1 MKAIFQTTCIA
12 KRSRESKE
20 LQVDI
25 IEKVA
30 QSVLASDLKIYERSV
45 RKTFIASMKF
55 LLSCL
60 TIWVLLPLAQGS
72 YYFCFLVWLY
82 ECLCLLLKALA
93 RAERFFFSLRFSLAC
108 SFLLRLSLTYL
119 SVGEIPNAM
128 VWQLWGRRPFLVED
142 FGCEH
147 KKKKKK
153 EK

>member
-1 MKAIFQTTCIA
+1 MTCIA

-25 IEKVA
+25 VEKVP

-82 ECLCLLLKALA
+82 EYLCLLLKALA
-93 RAERFFFSLRFSLAC
+93 RAERFFFFFFKVLFSLFFFTKTLFNLFV
-108 SFLLRLSLTYL
+108 SWRD
-119 SVGEIPNAM
+119 P
-128 VWQLWGRRPFLVED
+128 
-142 FGCEH
+142 
-147 KKKKKK
+147 
-153 EK
+153 